1 MEKEVFDYIKNYEE
15 MKKFDFS
22 NKFLDFQKKLCNH
35 HYINNETYKL
45 ISDNFFKSNNFDKD
59 KLKLEELP
67 YIPIELFKNHE
78 LLSIDS
84 KNIFKVMRSSGTSGD
99 NPSKIFLDVSNAKA
113 QTAALSKIFSD
124 FTNLKRPGIL
134 ICDNKRAI
142 SKNRSY
148 SARAAGILGFS
159 SLCRF
164 PIFILDEEM
173 NLLID
178 NIEEL
183 LSNNKTNEILL
194 FGFTFIIWQHLLKKK
209 LPNSLKKEFKNRV
222 TLLHGGGW
230 KKLESIKVSKLEFK
244 ERIYDFL
251 GIEKCINYYG
261 MVEQTGSIFMEC
273 EKGWLHE
280 NPLCSILARN
290 EKNLEISYS
299 GIAQVISSIPTSYP
313 GHSLLT
319 DDLVKMKGVGGCSCG
334 RNGAYFDIIG
344 RLKYSETRG
353 CSDTYSG

>member
-134 ICDNKRAI
+134 ICDNNRAI

-148 SARAAGILGFS
+148 SARAAGILGFPGQWHLKNQS
-159 SLCRF
+159 SGDNR
-164 PIFILDEEM
+164 ILQVAD
-173 NLLID
+173 
-178 NIEEL
+178 
-183 LSNNKTNEILL
+183 
-194 FGFTFIIWQHLLKKK
+194 
-209 LPNSLKKEFKNRV
+209 FK
-222 TLLHGGGW
+222 
-230 KKLESIKVSKLEFK
+230 
-244 ERIYDFL
+244 
-251 GIEKCINYYG
+251 
-261 MVEQTGSIFMEC
+261 
-273 EKGWLHE
+273 
-280 NPLCSILARN
+280 
-290 EKNLEISYS
+290 
-299 GIAQVISSIPTSYP
+299 
-313 GHSLLT
+313 
-319 DDLVKMKGVGGCSCG
+319 
-334 RNGAYFDIIG
+334 
-344 RLKYSETRG
+344 
-353 CSDTYSG
+353 